1 MLTSSLAEI
10 LLATAKVQEMGI
22 KQVLVKMGENGSV
35 LVCNNQ
41 LPVYQPAILYPVLV
55 DTAGASDAFTA
66 AYAVALI
73 ERQTPAEALR
83 FAAGSASVRVRNKGA
98 IPSMP
103 VKEAVLQL
111 LEHPVAEEK
120 LSVPN
125 GEDSRVMKLK
135 NLFDNIENAETS
147 LLVSLEPQL

>member
-1 MLTSSLAEI
+1 M
-10 LLATAKVQEMGI
+10 
-22 KQVLVKMGENGSV
+22 
-35 LVCNNQ
+35 
-41 LPVYQPAILYPVLV
+41 
-55 DTAGASDAFTA
+55 
-66 AYAVALI
+66 
-73 ERQTPAEALR
+73 
-83 FAAGSASVRVRNKGA
+83 RVRNKGA